1 MNYNIDAQKALT
13 KWGLVLENMGIK
25 DQDKKEWV
33 SEYAE
38 YHLMNENLAYSQLG
52 APAGMGDVVAA
63 TVGTTPG
70 ALWGTGSGTK
80 GSGDIAQ
87 SLLPVSMQIAKQ
99 AIGLDLVAVKPASSP
114 RVVVAFLDWKYDDID
129 PNSGIQRM
137 VFKVKIKDDNKA
149 AYKAV
154 IDGAVTAAGATLTI
168 GGIDKSVYFII
179 TGGTTATYTDENAIT
194 AGSKQNVI
202 EFLGYSSYTGEPMFR
217 SYRQTNT
224 ATTGAAYGFEAS
236 LNTFAQGAIIKDEL
250 AKGLSY
256 RLGTATGATNTVIV
270 DEVSPVSLIED
281 HLPGFSRGWSQNS
294 MIRGT
299 AENTYPGINGAN
311 IFTKEFQCGEIK
323 ESGALQRTEIED
335 IKSATGIDI
344 VQKMEAQ
351 LVNNL
356 TQTISK
362 EIVAKVKTLGIQNRS
377 SQTFV
382 ASEYDF
388 NVDAYFGYPSGVGT
402 APGGETTQSAQR
414 KLISKIRQAS
424 EYIRIEGRIG
434 GATYIVTNAK
444 MATVIKDIAGYT
456 LSPFESKMNSNGQ
469 MYPMGTVDGI
479 QIYVDPYQPANDKR
493 IFLGRKNS
501 VDQPG
506 LLFIP
511 YLMAQSITLIP
522 EATFGLRTVLRS
534 RYSIVDTGFY
544 PEKQFISITVTDTG
558 GYLG

>member
-1 MNYNIDAQKALT
+1 MNYNIDTQKALT

-25 DQDKKEWV
+25 DQDKKEWL
-33 SEYAE
+33 SEYAD

-129 PNSGIQRM
+129 TNSGIQRM
-137 VFKVKIKDDNKA
+137 VFKVATPTA
-149 AYKAV
+149 AFKTTINA
-154 IDGAVTAAGATLTI
+154 AVTAAGATLTI
-168 GGIDKSVYFII
+168 GGVDKSVYLSLS
-179 TGGTTATYTDENAIT
+179 TGGNPSTTNGVPVTKT
-194 AGSKQNVI
+194 GMV
-202 EFLGYSSYTGEPMFR
+202 EFLGYSTYTGDAMFH

-224 ATTGAAYGFEAS
+224 ATTGSAYGFDVA
-236 LNTFAQGAIIKDEL
+236 LNTFAQTAIIETVFTS
-250 AKGLSY
+250 GLSFNIG
-256 RLGTATGATNTVIV
+256 GTTGATGAITVT
-270 DEVSPVSLIED
+270 EVSPVSLIED

-294 MIRGT
+294 MTRGT
-299 AENTYPGINGAN
+299 AENTYTGINGAN
-311 IFTKEFQCGEIK
+311 LFTKEFQCGAIQ

-362 EIVAKVKTLGIQNRS
+362 EIVAKVKALGIQNRS

-388 NVDAYFGYPSGVGT
+388 NVDVYFGYPSGVGT

-506 LLFIP
+506 LLFVP

-558 GYLG
+558 GYMG

>member
-1 MNYNIDAQKALT
+1 MNYNIDETKALT
-13 KWGLVLENMGIK
+13 KWSLVLENMGIK
-25 DQDKKEWV
+25 DQDKQAWV
-33 SEYAE
+33 STYAE
-38 YHLMNENLAYSQLG
+38 YHLLNENLAYSQLG
-52 APAGMGDVVAA
+52 APAGMGDVLAP

-70 ALWGTGSGTK
+70 TLWGAGSGTK

-114 RVVVAFLDWKYDDID
+114 YVTVAFLDWKYDDVD
-129 PNSGIQRM
+129 TASGIQQM
-137 VFKVKIKDDNKA
+137 VFKVTSSDA
-149 AYKAV
+149 AFKNT
-154 IDGAVTAAGATLTI
+154 IDAAVTAAGATLSI
-168 GGIDKSVYFII
+168 GGVDKPVYFII
-179 TGGTTATYTDENAIT
+179 TGATSSTSTAAADIEANAVKTNI
-194 AGSKQNVI
+194 I
-202 EFLGYSSYTGEPMFR
+202 EFLGYSSYGTNEAMFR
-217 SYRQTNT
+217 SFRQTNT
-224 ATTGAAYGFEAS
+224 AITGTVYGFDAR
-236 LNTFAQGAIIKDEL
+236 LNTFAQGTVVQTEL

-256 RLGTATGATNTVIV
+256 KIGTLSGSTAGGITISTI
-270 DEVSPVSLIED
+270 DPVSSLAD

-294 MIRGT
+294 MTRGT
-299 AENTYPGINGAN
+299 AENTYSGIVGAN
-311 IFTKEFQCGEIK
+311 LFAKSFQCGEIK

-362 EIVAKVKTLGIQNRS
+362 EIVAKVKSLGIASRNS
-377 SQTFV
+377 TSFI

-388 NVDAYFGYPSGVGT
+388 NLDTYFGIGSVGY

-444 MATVIKDIAGYT
+444 MATVIKDISGYT
-456 LSPFESKMNSNGQ
+456 LSPFENKMNSNGQ

-479 QIYVDPYQPANDKR
+479 QVYVDPYQAANDKR

-506 LLFIP
+506 LLFVP

-522 EATFGLRTVLRS
+522 EATFGLRTILRS

-544 PEKQFISITVTDTG
+544 PEKQFISITVTDTM